1 MMTVYVDEVFVVNL
15 LMDWLVLWATSNLAQ
30 TGSSW
35 RRLWLAAAVGALY
48 AIAIFFPGC
57 GWLAVLPLKVGC
69 SLLMVWIAFGF
80 ADWQNYLKC
89 AVYLY
94 LVSFVLGGASI
105 AVMYLFGEQVVQTW
119 NGIALVQ
126 IDFQLFWLAVA
137 AGLVMAG
144 VFLLRQHLRR
154 DLFALPPI
162 LTAQIFLNQQQITL
176 SLLVDT
182 GNSLTDPLS
191 ACPVIVAEQDSVL
204 PLLPESFCQ
213 LLQTATSAD
222 AVLLAA
228 QQTELAGRLRLI
240 PYRAVGQ
247 QGMLLGI
254 RPDCIVLQCGVKQRQ
269 HTNVIVALSN
279 QKFSPYGTYQGLVQ
293 PELL

>member
-1 MMTVYVDEVFVVNL
+1 M
-15 LMDWLVLWATSNLAQ
+15 
-30 TGSSW
+30 
-35 RRLWLAAAVGALY
+35 
-48 AIAIFFPGC
+48 
-57 GWLAVLPLKVGC
+57 
-69 SLLMVWIAFGF
+69 
-80 ADWQNYLKC
+80 
-89 AVYLY
+89 
-94 LVSFVLGGASI
+94 
-105 AVMYLFGEQVVQTW
+105 
-119 NGIALVQ
+119 
-126 IDFQLFWLAVA
+126 
-137 AGLVMAG
+137 
-144 VFLLRQHLRR
+144 
-154 DLFALPPI
+154 
-162 LTAQIFLNQQQITL
+162 NQQQITL
-176 SLLVDT
+176 RLLVDT